1 MREMP
6 AEGTRELG
14 EERIL
19 ILCVDRDNDIG
30 RKAGVKTPIIG
41 GKENIDAAIK
51 LLLADPEEADANAM
65 FEAVRI
71 YESLKSGA
79 SGNILCQVATIAG
92 SELGGVAA
100 DRKLTSELN
109 EVIREF
115 NPTSLILVTD
125 GYSDEEI
132 LPLIQSRVP
141 ISSIRRVIVRHSK
154 SIEETAAIFSRYL
167 KRVLED
173 PRYSKIILG
182 LPGILLV
189 MLGILS
195 LIAIF
200 VRYDIGRWAWTIGL
214 LIVGFY
220 LLGKGYGIDKKIASI
235 LPILFSSYGLII
247 GFSMLSGLLLIS
259 VGLYQSIS
267 QIISSAEISTKPIA
281 EIAGIVI
288 SASLPTIIS
297 GLSIILFGRI
307 LAHLLTRDYR
317 FWRTIVLM
325 VACIWSWK
333 IFDEAAKILI
343 DPTLPLNELWFSIVV
358 GITIV
363 AVLIPV
369 VRLLGKKYREFFN
382 VRD

>member
-79 SGNILCQVATIAG
+79 SGNILCQVATITG

-167 KRVLED
+167 KRILED

-220 LLGKGYGIDKKIASI
+220 LLGKGYGIDKKIVSI

-267 QIISSAEISTKPIA
+267 QIISSTEISTKPIA

-288 SASLPTIIS
+288 SASLPTVIS

-343 DPTLPLNELWFSIVV
+343 DPTLPLNGLWLSIVI

-369 VRLLGKKYREFFN
+369 VRFLGKKYREFFN

>member
-79 SGNILCQVATIAG
+79 SGNILCQVATITG

-141 ISSIRRVIVRHSK
+141 ISSIRRVIVRHRD
-154 SIEETAAIFSRYL
+154 TF
-167 KRVLED
+167 
-173 PRYSKIILG
+173 
-182 LPGILLV
+182 
-189 MLGILS
+189 
-195 LIAIF
+195 
-200 VRYDIGRWAWTIGL
+200 
-214 LIVGFY
+214 
-220 LLGKGYGIDKKIASI
+220 GYARH
-235 LPILFSSYGLII
+235 
-247 GFSMLSGLLLIS
+247 
-259 VGLYQSIS
+259 
-267 QIISSAEISTKPIA
+267 IISHSNI
-281 EIAGIVI
+281 
-288 SASLPTIIS
+288 
-297 GLSIILFGRI
+297 
-307 LAHLLTRDYR
+307 
-317 FWRTIVLM
+317 
-325 VACIWSWK
+325 C
-333 IFDEAAKILI
+333 
-343 DPTLPLNELWFSIVV
+343 
-358 GITIV
+358 
-363 AVLIPV
+363 
-369 VRLLGKKYREFFN
+369 
-382 VRD
+382 

>member
-1 MREMP
+1 
-6 AEGTRELG
+6 
-14 EERIL
+14 
-19 ILCVDRDNDIG
+19 
-30 RKAGVKTPIIG
+30 
-41 GKENIDAAIK
+41 
-51 LLLADPEEADANAM
+51 
-65 FEAVRI
+65 
-71 YESLKSGA
+71 
-79 SGNILCQVATIAG
+79 
-92 SELGGVAA
+92 
-100 DRKLTSELN
+100 
-109 EVIREF
+109 
-115 NPTSLILVTD
+115 
-125 GYSDEEI
+125 
-132 LPLIQSRVP
+132 
-141 ISSIRRVIVRHSK
+141 
-154 SIEETAAIFSRYL
+154 
-167 KRVLED
+167 
-173 PRYSKIILG
+173 
-182 LPGILLV
+182 LV

-220 LLGKGYGIDKKIASI
+220 LLGKGYGIDKKIVSI

-267 QIISSAEISTKPIA
+267 QIISSTEISTKPIA

-288 SASLPTIIS
+288 SASLPTVIS

-343 DPTLPLNELWFSIVV
+343 DPTLPLNGLWLSIVI

-369 VRLLGKKYREFFN
+369 VRFLGKKYREFFN